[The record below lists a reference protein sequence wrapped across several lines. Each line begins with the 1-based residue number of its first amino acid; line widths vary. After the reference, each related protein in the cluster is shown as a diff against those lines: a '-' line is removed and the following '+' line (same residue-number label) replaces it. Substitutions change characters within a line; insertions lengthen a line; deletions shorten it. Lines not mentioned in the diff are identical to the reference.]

1 VGEEMGKIVI
11 SEEFCK
17 GCGLCI
23 EVCPQHLLR
32 TAKHVSKTSYHPA
45 ELVDP
50 EGKCIACGLCALV
63 CPEAAI
69 HVYREK
75 KMASVAQR

>member
-1 VGEEMGKIVI
+1 MGKIVI
-11 SEEFCK
+11 SEKFCK

-32 TAKHVSKTSYHPA
+32 TAKHVSTTSYHPA

-50 EGKCIACGLCALV
+50 EGKCTACGLCALV